1 MAKQGFKAMDSDM
14 HVFEP
19 HDLWDRYI
27 DPEFKDRAPKG
38 LQRDFRDLGVE
49 VEGKILPIPRRPENS
64 EPQGTTALAPSGED
78 SRRGRRAT
86 SMAVSQVMAGQGR
99 APRGVPGFPT
109 RVLSSSVIDGLDPE
123 LAAPFP
129 RLQRL
134 ALRLSQRPDRAWSRV
149 GAWCRPKNVD
159 GGGGGDKRTVTEKGF
174 RGVFMRP
181 NQTNGLCWSDP
192 YYDPLWEV
200 CQSLDIPVG
209 FHEAGRVYQPQPA
222 ISQFIPSFSM
232 FNTLSFPL
240 ANMFACADMIYGGV
254 MERFPKLRVA
264 FLEGNCSWLPW
275 LLYRMGDYMES
286 VGKAEYPDLKLE
298 PLEYFQRQCFG
309 AVECD
314 EITAK
319 HIPEFG
325 LEDNVVFST
334 DYPHLDVKYPHSLD
348 TFLEMPFSDESKRK
362 YLWDNCAR
370 LYNMGQ

>member
-49 VEGKILPIPRRPENS
+49 VEGKILPIPRRPENPGLRDYRLS
-64 EPQGTTALAPSGED
+64 TLKEKYADVAARDFDG
-78 SRRGRRAT
+78 
-86 SMAVSQVMAGQGR
+86 VSQVMAMDKEGLDV
-99 APRGVPGFPT
+99 AFLFPT
-109 RVLSSSVIDGLDPE
+109 RGLFVLGIDGLDPE
-123 LAAPFP
+123 LAAAISRAYNDWLYDF
-129 RLQRL
+129 
-134 ALRLSQRPDRAWSRV
+134 SQTAPDRMVCVAMV
-149 GAWCRPKNVD
+149 PPQNVEAAVAETR
-159 GGGGGDKRTVTEKGF
+159 RTVTEKGF
-174 RGVFMRP
+174 RGIFMRP

-200 CQSLDIPVG
+200 CESLNVPVG